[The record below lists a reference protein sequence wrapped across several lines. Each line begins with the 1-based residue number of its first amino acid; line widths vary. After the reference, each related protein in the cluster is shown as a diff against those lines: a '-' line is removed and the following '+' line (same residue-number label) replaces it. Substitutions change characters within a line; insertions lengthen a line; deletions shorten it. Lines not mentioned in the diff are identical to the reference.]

1 VRNITLSAEPDLI
14 DDARAQAQ
22 RENSTLNEQFRLWL
36 VRYTQRRSRAEA
48 AMASIKALQQYV
60 DTSGRK
66 FTREEMNE
74 R

>member
-1 VRNITLSAEPDLI
+1 MRNITLSAEPDLI

-22 RENSTLNEQFRLWL
+22 RENTTINEQFRLWL
-36 VRYTQRRSRAEA
+36 ISYTNRRSRADR
-48 AMASIKALQQYV
+48 AMASIEALQKHV
-60 DTSGRK
+60 NTGGKK